1 MRLLALFRILY
12 FSQLLFTNNLF
23 KSNWSTHTAA
33 RSYAHTRTH
42 TLKTPSDAPEKTTKR
57 TTTKRAAKQQKS
69 NVSKF
74 SFALQRENKS
84 NRNLKDC
91 QCDFDLMFIV
101 FFSIS
106 KRARRCFSDFTIP
119 NWRSMCVRLLS
130 KKLWQKIV
138 YMPQCGQLLS
148 GR

>member
-12 FSQLLFTNNLF
+12 SSQLLFTNNLF

-74 SFALQRENKS
+74 SFALHREIKS

-101 FFSIS
+101 FFFYFEASATLFF
-106 KRARRCFSDFTIP
+106 RLYDPQLAFDV
-119 NWRSMCVRLLS
+119 RSSAL
-130 KKLWQKIV
+130 KKFVTKNCLYGAVW
-138 YMPQCGQLLS
+138 PAA
-148 GR
+148 